1 MKRTLASLMF
11 VGLLT
16 AGAGAYAQDQSANQP
31 PPPPPAGTQSSTTT
45 TTTTSSANM
54 STKHKALKDCI
65 AREQA
70 DNTSMSKSDAKKAC
84 HDAMKSQKDAQ
95 RNAESQ
101 PQ

>member
-1 MKRTLASLMF
+1 MKRTVASLMF

-16 AGAGAYAQDQSANQP
+16 AGAAAFAQDQSAAQP
-31 PPPPPAGTQSSTTT
+31 PPPMPTNTQSSTTT
-45 TTTTSSANM
+45 TTTSSTNM
-54 STKHKALKDCI
+54 PSKHEVMKDCI

-84 HDAMKSQKDAQ
+84 HDAMKAQKDTQ
-95 RNAESQ
+95 QNAGSQ